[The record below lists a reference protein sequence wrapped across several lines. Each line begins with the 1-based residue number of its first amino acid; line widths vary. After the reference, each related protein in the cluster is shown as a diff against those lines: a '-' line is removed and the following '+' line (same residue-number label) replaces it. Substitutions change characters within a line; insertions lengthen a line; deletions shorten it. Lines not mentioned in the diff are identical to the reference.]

1 MVLSSCI
8 ITLISYIFLLV
19 RAYLFWSS
27 LCFLAGASTLKQN
40 TTLLPALLF
49 YFVSCLISRC
59 MFRSFLFKYEIL
71 ISLEIIQP
79 HRKKKKITSV
89 FYFWSI
95 LPRQHGSGYLNR
107 CFYQPWCKILWKKN
121 GKQKGRNAI
130 YFLRKTSRDS
140 TERNEEEKKK
150 NRFPVTHFIH
160 TIMNVSWFCFKKK
173 PWFCV
178 LWKETHRNDP
188 PLPLRPVIFI
198 IIVDDPAVSCL
209 VFIPS
214 PLLKSIQKTLFD
226 ILECV
231 LFFMALKIELY
242 YLH

>member
-1 MVLSSCI
+1 
-8 ITLISYIFLLV
+8 
-19 RAYLFWSS
+19 
-27 LCFLAGASTLKQN
+27 
-40 TTLLPALLF
+40 
-49 YFVSCLISRC
+49 

-150 NRFPVTHFIH
+150 KKPVPCNSFYSHHHERVVILFL
-160 TIMNVSWFCFKKK
+160 KK

-214 PLLKSIQKTLFD
+214 PLLKSIQKNIVWHTWMCSIFMVLKKWIILLTLKYIEDCRNVTLNSEVVDFKFFFFFD
-226 ILECV
+226 
-231 LFFMALKIELY
+231 
-242 YLH
+242 